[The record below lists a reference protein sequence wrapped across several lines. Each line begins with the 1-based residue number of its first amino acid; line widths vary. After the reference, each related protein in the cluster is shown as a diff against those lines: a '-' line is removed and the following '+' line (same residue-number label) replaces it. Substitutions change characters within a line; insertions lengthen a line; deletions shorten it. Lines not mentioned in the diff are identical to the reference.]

1 MSFTRTRA
9 SKVLCGRV
17 VFFVQGVA
25 SRHEIT
31 ITSID
36 PGGAGGSVRILVLGP
51 SGPSPL
57 VSAVVNM
64 PLSELTDW

>member
-1 MSFTRTRA
+1 MPEF
-9 SKVLCGRV
+9 CV
-17 VFFVQGVA
+17 VSEQGVA
-25 SRHEIT
+25 SSHEIA

-36 PGGAGGSVRILVLGP
+36 PGGTAGSARILVLGP